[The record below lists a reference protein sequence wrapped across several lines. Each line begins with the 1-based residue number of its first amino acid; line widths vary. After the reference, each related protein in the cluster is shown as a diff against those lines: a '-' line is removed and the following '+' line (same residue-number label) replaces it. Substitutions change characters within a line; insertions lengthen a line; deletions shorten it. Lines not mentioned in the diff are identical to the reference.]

1 MLYEKFEETIQYIQK
16 FFSKEKP
23 EYAIILGSGL
33 ATLIDAVTPICEIPY
48 SDIPNFPQ
56 STVQGHSNRLIYGTL
71 EGKYVLLMAGRF
83 HFYEGYPMSEVT
95 FPIRIFHCLGIEK
108 LIVSNA
114 SGGVNPS
121 FNIGDIMLISDHINM
136 FPEHP
141 LRGKNLEKFGTRFP
155 DMSQAY
161 DREMLEFAQK
171 IAQEHQIKIQKGVYM
186 GLQGPTFETP
196 AEYGMVYRLGADAV
210 GMSTVPE
217 VIVARHQGMRVFA
230 ISVISDVGG
239 ADISPN
245 VSHEEVLEAV
255 NNAMPNVITIVKDF
269 VKKFK

>member
-1 MLYEKFEETIQYIQK
+1 M
-16 FFSKEKP
+16 
-23 EYAIILGSGL
+23 
-33 ATLIDAVTPICEIPY
+33 
-48 SDIPNFPQ
+48 
-56 STVQGHSNRLIYGTL
+56 
-71 EGKYVLLMAGRF
+71 
-83 HFYEGYPMSEVT
+83 
-95 FPIRIFHCLGIEK
+95 
-108 LIVSNA
+108 IVSNA

-196 AEYGMVYRLGADAV
+196 AEYGMVHRLGADAV
-210 GMSTVPE
+210 GMSTVPG